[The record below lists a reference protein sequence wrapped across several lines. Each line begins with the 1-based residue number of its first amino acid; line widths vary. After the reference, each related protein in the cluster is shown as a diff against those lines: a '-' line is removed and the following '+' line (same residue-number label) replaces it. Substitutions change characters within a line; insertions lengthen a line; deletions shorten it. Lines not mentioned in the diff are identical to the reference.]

1 MIREDPSKRC
11 GPAGWHALDPLVRYG
26 TAYRVAKSTTGPLAK
41 YIGMVVS
48 RATHRDKTKTVDP
61 KYLNLRTMWLTS
73 RKGSRNAEEV
83 EGGLQRL
90 TSRTVMKKRK
100 LTSRADLQP
109 GEPLLWK
116 KDGHS
121 CKKAASTKSVG
132 VYVTFSPD
140 TRLRLEVAVDADV
153 EKLDDRGVDKDH
165 VDSGSDSD

>member
-1 MIREDPSKRC
+1 M
-11 GPAGWHALDPLVRYG
+11 RYG

-48 RATHRDKTKTVDP
+48 RATHQDETKTVDP
-61 KYLNLRTMWLTS
+61 KHLNLRTMWLTS
-73 RKGSRNAEEV
+73 RIGHPAAEEV

-90 TSRTVMKKRK
+90 ISRTVMKKRK

-121 CKKAASTKSVG
+121 CGKAASPKSVG

-140 TRLRLEVAVDADV
+140 TRLRLEVATDVDV
-153 EKLDDRGVDKDH
+153 EKLDDMGVDKDH
-165 VDSGSDSD
+165 MDSDSLYDSD